1 MRWLRIFA
9 LLLVGFVVGVAST
22 LGALSY
28 LIQNPESI
36 RKLVQ
41 RANPE
46 MRDAF
51 DSKHRLAKADSELA
65 AAHSEYRRWLALSN
79 AAMMNVEAGSAEK
92 AKSYGEELLRL
103 APKYSKDWNY
113 GNALHKG
120 NLTLGRLSVRSG
132 DLENA
137 KKYLLEAGRTP
148 GSPQLNSF
156 GPNMTLAK
164 ELLEKGER
172 SAVLEYFGL
181 CGNFWEMGGQKLREW
196 SALVKDGITPD
207 FGANLLY

>member
-1 MRWLRIFA
+1 
-9 LLLVGFVVGVAST
+9 
-22 LGALSY
+22 
-28 LIQNPESI
+28 
-36 RKLVQ
+36 
-41 RANPE
+41 
-46 MRDAF
+46 
-51 DSKHRLAKADSELA
+51 
-65 AAHSEYRRWLALSN
+65 
-79 AAMMNVEAGSAEK
+79 MMNVEAGSTEK
-92 AKSYGEELLRL
+92 AKSYAEELLRL

-156 GPNMTLAK
+156 GPNMALAK

-207 FGANLLY
+207 FGGNLLY